1 MHHLIY
7 SFLNEYDQGSQL
19 MHGHKRIYQK
29 NRVIVALFSTEQMSM
44 LSGQEPVIMQ
54 NTNWS
59 ISFFKYLHVAAF
71 GRKTAKPPPHTPKK

>member
-7 SFLNEYDQGSQL
+7 SFLHEYDHASQL

-29 NRVIVALFSTEQMSM
+29 KKKKTVIVALFSMEQMSM

-54 NTNWS
+54 NTD
-59 ISFFKYLHVAAF
+59 
-71 GRKTAKPPPHTPKK
+71 